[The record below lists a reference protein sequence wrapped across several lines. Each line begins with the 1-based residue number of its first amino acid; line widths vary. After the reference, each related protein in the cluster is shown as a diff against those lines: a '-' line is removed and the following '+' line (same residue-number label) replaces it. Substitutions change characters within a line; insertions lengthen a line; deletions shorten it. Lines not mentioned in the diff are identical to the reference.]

1 MKTVTCVVIAVVVL
15 AVAALAQTP
24 TAVRPAKRSEPTGEP
39 TYEGRIEGDTI
50 EECWTI
56 PSLPFFDTGN
66 TCAYANDYDEV
77 CPYVGSTAPDVVYA
91 YEPPYDMCVSISLCD
106 SYYDTKV
113 YIYQDVVGNVPW
125 PDGCNDDNF
134 NCVDP
139 PVSYT
144 SWIESL
150 ELFAGNTY
158 YIVVD
163 GYGGDCGD
171 YVLEMTEVDCP
182 VPCDV
187 ICVGVPEGEPTCY
200 DDYVDN
206 YNGGCN
212 SEGWAWSSI
221 PVSPDP
227 SVVCGESGVY
237 AFGGSTYRDT
247 DWYLISPYVYPCGDV
262 PISITVEAEFGV
274 IFGFVEGVPECIAPA
289 FYSYTTAAEC
299 TPTTLTEYLPCVPIA
314 IFVSTDSWDPAYT
327 CGLEYSLTVEGYGD
341 PTPVENM
348 SWGRVK
354 SLYR

>member
-1 MKTVTCVVIAVVVL
+1 MRIIICVATAVVVL
-15 AVAALAQTP
+15 AAAAMAQTP
-24 TAVRPAKRSEPTGEP
+24 TASMPAKHSEPTGEP

-66 TCAYANDYDEV
+66 TCGFADDYDEA
-77 CPYVGSTAPDVVYA
+77 CPYDSNWAPDVVYC
-91 YEPPYDMCVSISLCD
+91 YSPPHDMCVSISLCD

-113 YIYQDVVGNVPW
+113 YVYEDEWTPGFPLA
-125 PDGCNDDNF
+125 CNDDNF
-134 NCVDP
+134 DCVDP

-144 SWIESL
+144 SWLESV
-150 ELFAGNTY
+150 ELSAGHTY

-171 YVLEMTEVDCP
+171 YVLVVDEIECP
-182 VPCDV
+182 GPCDV

-200 DDYVDN
+200 DGYDDQ
-206 YNGGCN
+206 YNGGC
-212 SEGWAWSSI
+212 SSLTWSYI
-221 PVSPDP
+221 PVGPGP
-227 SVVCGESGVY
+227 FVVCGEGGVFDY
-237 AFGGSTYRDT
+237 GGATYRDT
-247 DWYLISPYVYPCGDV
+247 DWYLIYPCGGV

-274 IFGFVEGVPECIAPA
+274 LFGFVSGVPDCYAPEFINYA
-289 FYSYTTAAEC
+289 FADEC
-299 TPTTLTEYLPCVPIA
+299 TPGTLTEYLPCAPVA

-327 CGLEYSLTVEGYGD
+327 CGLEYSLTVEGYTEHCD

-348 SWGRVK
+348 SWARVK

>member
-1 MKTVTCVVIAVVVL
+1 MKTVTCVVVAVAVL
-15 AVAALAQTP
+15 ATTALAQTP
-24 TAVRPAKRSEPTGEP
+24 TAVMPAKHSETAGEP

-56 PSLPFFDTGN
+56 PALPFFDTRN
-66 TCAYANDYDEV
+66 TCGFADDYDEA
-77 CPYVGSTAPDVVYA
+77 CPYDSNWAPDVVYC
-91 YEPPYDMCVSISLCD
+91 YSPPYDMCVSISLCD

-113 YIYQDVVGNVPW
+113 YVYEDEWTPGFPLA
-125 PDGCNDDNF
+125 CNDDNF
-134 NCVDP
+134 DCVDP

-144 SWIESL
+144 SWLESV
-150 ELFAGNTY
+150 ELSAGHTY

-171 YVLEMTEVDCP
+171 YVLAMDEIECTP
-182 VPCDV
+182 PCDV
-187 ICVGVPEGEPTCY
+187 ICSGIPEGEPTCY

-212 SEGWAWSSI
+212 SSGWSWSYI
-221 PVSPDP
+221 PVSPGP
-227 SVVCGESGVY
+227 VCGESGVY
-237 AFGGSTYRDT
+237 DFGGSTYRDT

-274 IFGFVEGVPECIAPA
+274 LFGFVEGVPDCTAPA

-299 TPTTLTEYLPCVPIA
+299 TPITLTEYLPCVPIA
-314 IFVSTDSWDPAYT
+314 IFVAPSSWDPAYT

-341 PTPVENM
+341 PTLVESM